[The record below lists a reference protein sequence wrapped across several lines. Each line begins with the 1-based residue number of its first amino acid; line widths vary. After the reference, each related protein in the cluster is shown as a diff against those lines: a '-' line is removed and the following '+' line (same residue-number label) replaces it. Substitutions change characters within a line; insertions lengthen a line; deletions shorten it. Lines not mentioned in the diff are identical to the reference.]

1 MIPSNLKD
9 LVTFVP
15 NKDEPIHD
23 WFYYKEGY
31 SKELVEW
38 LVKEY
43 KLAGPIYDPFAGVG
57 TTLLVA
63 KNLGITAIGTDVS
76 PLTSFICNVKT
87 RNYDTNILKSELDSI
102 AKLKP
107 EMVGKYSNKKIREL
121 FRAENLDDI
130 YYYHQKI
137 FEIKDEKVKDFFML
151 ALIDTTGRVANVIKT
166 GGSLKKVKK
175 HHMDVK
181 KLFLG
186 KIKRMILDIERVEN
200 KRKQLFENKNKK
212 EQNETQ
218 NKEQNKE
225 PQNIGQPLEGNKI
238 PQAIEPTIYNED
250 ARTLR
255 LEENS
260 IGCVITSPP
269 YLNKI
274 EYTSVYKMELGLFF
288 DEQETRL
295 RSYVGDIPTVE
306 ACEYAGLPDIA
317 IAYFQDI
324 KKVLENIYFSLKPK
338 GKAFII
344 VAGGCLP
351 DKTVDSDTI
360 IAEDAKK
367 VGFTLIDIITARE
380 IACVTNRTTHIGRV
394 KEVIIVLEK

>member
-1 MIPSNLKD
+1 MIPPNLKD

-38 LVKEY
+38 LIKEY
-43 KLAGPIYDPFAGVG
+43 KLSGPIYDPFAGVG

-63 KNLGITAIGTDVS
+63 KSLGMKSIGTDVS

-87 RNYDTNILKSELDSI
+87 RSYDTNILKAELDEI

-107 EMVGKYSNKKIREL
+107 ENVGKYPNKKIREL

-137 FEIKDEKVKDFFML
+137 FEIKDEKVKDLFML

-186 KIKRMILDIERVEN
+186 KIKRMILDIERMEN
-200 KRKQLFENKNKK
+200 KRKQLMENKNKQ
-212 EQNETQ
+212 QNEIREKHNTT
-218 NKEQNKE
+218 
-225 PQNIGQPLEGNKI
+225 QNIGQTFEANKI
-238 PQAIEPTIYNED
+238 PEPIEPIIYNED
-250 ARTLR
+250 ARTLK

-306 ACEYAGLPDIA
+306 AGEYAGLPDIA
-317 IAYFQDI
+317 IAYFQDM
-324 KKVLENIYFSLKPK
+324 KKVLENIYFCLKLK

-344 VAGGCLP
+344 VA
-351 DKTVDSDTI
+351 
-360 IAEDAKK
+360 
-367 VGFTLIDIITARE
+367 
-380 IACVTNRTTHIGRV
+380 
-394 KEVIIVLEK
+394 

>member
-1 MIPSNLKD
+1 MIPPNLKD

-38 LVKEY
+38 LIKEY
-43 KLAGPIYDPFAGVG
+43 KLSGPIYDPFAGVG

-63 KNLGITAIGTDVS
+63 KSLGMKSIGTDVS

-87 RNYDTNILKSELDSI
+87 RSYDTNILKAELDEI

-107 EMVGKYSNKKIREL
+107 ENVGKYPNKKIREL

-137 FEIKDEKVKDFFML
+137 FEIKDEKVKDLFML

-186 KIKRMILDIERVEN
+186 KIKRMILDIERMEN
-200 KRKQLFENKNKK
+200 KRKQLMENKNKQ
-212 EQNETQ
+212 QNEIREKHNTT
-218 NKEQNKE
+218 
-225 PQNIGQPLEGNKI
+225 QNIGQTFEANKI
-238 PQAIEPTIYNED
+238 PEPIEPIIYNED
-250 ARTLR
+250 ARTLK

-306 ACEYAGLPDIA
+306 AGEYAGLPDIA
-317 IAYFQDI
+317 IAYFQDM
-324 KKVLENIYFSLKPK
+324 KKVLENIYFCLKLK

-351 DKTVDSDTI
+351 DKTIDSDTI

-380 IACVTNRTTHIGRV
+380 VACVTNRTQHIGRV

>member
-1 MIPSNLKD
+1 MIPHNLKD

-43 KLAGPIYDPFAGVG
+43 KLEVPIYDPFAGVG

-63 KNLGITAIGTDVS
+63 KNLGMKSIGTDVS

-87 RNYDTNILKSELDSI
+87 RNYDTNILKTELNEI

-107 EMVGKYSNKKIREL
+107 EMVGKYPNKKVREL

-137 FEIKDEKVKDFFML
+137 FEITNEKVRDFFML

-175 HHMDVK
+175 HHIDVK

-200 KRKQLFENKNKK
+200 KRKQLIENKNKK
-212 EQNETQ
+212 QNEKDTNKTQ
-218 NKEQNKE
+218 ET
-225 PQNIGQPLEGNKI
+225 QNIGQSFEANKNLE
-238 PQAIEPTIYNED
+238 AIEPIIYNED
-250 ARTLR
+250 ARTLK

-274 EYTSVYKMELGLFF
+274 EYTSVYKMELNLFF
-288 DEQETRL
+288 NEQETRL

-306 ACEYAGLPDIA
+306 AGEYAGLPDIA
-317 IAYFQDI
+317 IAYFQDM
-324 KKVLENIYFSLKPK
+324 KKVLENIYFCLKPK

-344 VAGGCLP
+344 IAGGCLP
-351 DKTVDSDTI
+351 DKTVDSETI

>member
-1 MIPSNLKD
+1 MIPNNLKD

-15 NKDEPIHD
+15 NKEEPIHD

-38 LVKEY
+38 LIKEY
-43 KLAGPIYDPFAGVG
+43 KLEGPIYDPFAGVG

-63 KNLGITAIGTDVS
+63 KNLGIKSIGTDVS

-87 RNYDTNILKSELDSI
+87 RNYDTSILKAELNEL

-107 EMVGKYSNKKIREL
+107 TMIGKYPNKKVREL

-130 YYYHQKI
+130 YYYHQKL
-137 FEIKDEKVKDFFML
+137 FEIKDEKVRDLFLL

-200 KRKQLFENKNKK
+200 KRKQ
-212 EQNETQ
+212 TS
-218 NKEQNKE
+218 
-225 PQNIGQPLEGNKI
+225 QNIGQNIE
-238 PQAIEPTIYNED
+238 AIEPTIYNED
-250 ARTLR
+250 ARTLK

-260 IGCVITSPP
+260 IGCMITSPP

-274 EYTSVYKMELGLFF
+274 EYTSVYKMELNLFF
-288 DEQETRL
+288 NEQETRL

-306 ACEYAGLPDIA
+306 AGEYAGLPDIA
-317 IAYFQDI
+317 IAYFQDM
-324 KKVLENIYFSLKPK
+324 KKVLENIYFCLKPK

-351 DKTVDSDTI
+351 DKTIDSEII

-380 IACVTNRTTHIGRV
+380 VACVTNRTQHIGRV
-394 KEVIIVLEK
+394 REVIIVLEK